1 MSTFLPMLMALMMFT
16 MGLSLVKQD
25 LTRIV
30 QAPKPIIIGLLCQ
43 LTLLPV
49 IGFFVASSFQLEPH
63 LLIGFMI
70 LCACPGGI
78 MSNYISFT
86 AKGDMALSISLTLV
100 SSIICVFSIPIII
113 NLTQAAIGSTPDQ
126 IKLPLL
132 DTMSTIAWLT
142 LVPIAVGMLV
152 KHRFPQLG
160 KKLCERLTTVCSL
173 LLISYVL
180 YLWYLQYDAIT
191 AAFSTVGL
199 PVLLLILLTSSAAW
213 AIGLFSRLGYSQRV
227 TLVIETSIQNS
238 ALAFTVSAVIMNAP
252 QYAIPTVFYTVA
264 MFIPAIILIVAGRR
278 KSVATPVSD

>member
-1 MSTFLPMLMALMMFT
+1 MSTFLPVLMALMMFT
-16 MGLSLVKQD
+16 MGLSLIKQD
-25 LTRIV
+25 LLRIV
-30 QAPKPIIIGLLCQ
+30 EAPKPIIVGLLCQ

-49 IGFFVASSFQLEPH
+49 IGFFVATAFQLEHH
-63 LLIGFMI
+63 LLLGFMI

-113 NLTQAAIGSTPDQ
+113 NLTQAAIGGTPDD
-126 IKLPLL
+126 IKLPLV

-142 LVPIAVGMLV
+142 LAPITAGMVV

-160 KKLCERLTTVCSL
+160 KKLCERLTAVCSL

-180 YLWYLQYDAIT
+180 YLWYLQYEAIT
-191 AAFSTVGL
+191 ASFSTIGL
-199 PVLLLILLTSSAAW
+199 PVLLLIFATSSIAW
-213 AIGLFSRLGYSQRV
+213 AIGLLSRLGYSQRV

-238 ALAFTVSAVIMNAP
+238 ALAFTVSVVIMNAP
-252 QYAIPTVFYTVA
+252 QYSIPTVFYTVA
-264 MFIPAIILIVAGRR
+264 MFIPALILIVVGRR
-278 KSVATPVSD
+278 KVTATQ